1 MKIKRK
7 EWKYLF
13 DECKIMRLLMHYA
26 EKQFLGVS
34 PDGLINNETIVEV
47 KCPYSAAQ
55 WKMQLKIKL

>member
-1 MKIKRK
+1 
-7 EWKYLF
+7 
-13 DECKIMRLLMHYA
+13 MRLLMHYA